1 MTTSFLLNPARAPK
15 LDAQG
20 RAIKK
25 KYTVYGWL
33 RNRMDPY
40 TFASGKTVING
51 SVRRKNGS
59 WQDFTIN
66 PTNMAKVQ
74 AAIAAGTLDTSKP
87 VTLWGEFYQTS
98 KGKRVMEVLSIQ
110 NALSDEEFKARNEAR
125 RAERLAAKESTPAA
139 DASADLPAPAAPTD
153 LDDEIPF

>member
-15 LDAQG
+15 LDSQG
-20 RAIKK
+20 RVVKK
-25 KYTVYGWL
+25 KYTVNGWL
-33 RNRMDPY
+33 RNEMKPH
-40 TFASGKTVING
+40 TFASGKTIING
-51 SVRRKNGS
+51 AVRQKNGN

-74 AAIAAGTLDTSKP
+74 AAIAEGTLDTSKP

-110 NALSDEEFKARNEAR
+110 NALSDAEFKARNEAR
-125 RAERLAAKESTPAA
+125 RAERLAAKGDAPAA

>member
-20 RAIKK
+20 RVVKK

-33 RNRMDPY
+33 RNEMKPF
-40 TFASGKTVING
+40 TFPSGKTVING
-51 SVRRKNGS
+51 AVRQKSGN

-74 AAIAAGTLDTSKP
+74 AAIAAGKLDTSKP
-87 VTLWGEFYQTS
+87 VTVWGEFYETS

-125 RAERLAAKESTPAA
+125 RAERLAAKGDAPA
-139 DASADLPAPAAPTD
+139 ADLPADDAAPE

>member
-15 LDAQG
+15 LDEQG

-33 RNRMDPY
+33 RNEMKPF
-40 TFASGKTVING
+40 TFPSGKTVING
-51 SVRRKNGS
+51 AVRQKSGN

-74 AAIAAGTLDTSKP
+74 AAIAEGTLDTSKP

-110 NALSDEEFKARNEAR
+110 NALSDAEFKARNEAR
-125 RAERLAAKESTPAA
+125 RAERLAAKGDAPAA